1 MNVPVTKLVE
11 TIRYLIDSVP
21 PELVRLRYL
30 NAHIGWAKKELAEME
45 NNIIDGRKWLSKKGR
60 ERRDYLQKEYDTV
73 DMEKKNIEAQLGS
86 LTEGSGSW
94 DINKYVSSGKAIK
107 RVNTY
112 GLSGYST
119 NNVKA

>member
-1 MNVPVTKLVE
+1 MRKN
-11 TIRYLIDSVP
+11 
-21 PELVRLRYL
+21 
-30 NAHIGWAKKELAEME
+30 
-45 NNIIDGRKWLSKKGR
+45 IDGRKRLTEKGR
-60 ERRDYLQKEYDTV
+60 ERRDYLQNEYDTSM
-73 DMEKKNIEAQLGS
+73 MEKKNLLPQLGS